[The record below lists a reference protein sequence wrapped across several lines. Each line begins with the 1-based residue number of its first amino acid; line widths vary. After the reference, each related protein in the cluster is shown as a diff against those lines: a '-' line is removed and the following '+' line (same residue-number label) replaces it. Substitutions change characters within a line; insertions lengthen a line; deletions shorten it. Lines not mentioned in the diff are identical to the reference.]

1 MDKLESAQAW
11 INKGAGITL
20 VLQTLEVPRSTYY
33 AYKHNRNTRDYSNV
47 GRKISTF
54 NYTFDGKIKNDND
67 IKEIIKEMKADETSQ
82 FYGYRK
88 IAQLLKTKY
97 KIKINKKKVYRLVK
111 ELGLLGKSTKNRK
124 PRISR
129 TCESTKVERSNQ
141 LWQMDIK
148 YSFIPGTRQTAYIT
162 SIIDIYDRE
171 IVAQSI
177 DLSATGEVAKKVLIE
192 GLYNRGIKDNT
203 NGLIIR
209 TDNGSQF
216 VSTKFESSCLTE
228 HVIHERIPV
237 RSPNYNAYIESFHRL
252 LQDECLTGKLYIS
265 LEAIQKDVYHYV
277 HRYNHVRIHSS
288 IKYLS
293 PHDYYLKNI
302 S

>member
-11 INKGAGITL
+11 INKGVGITL

-54 NYTFDGKIKNDND
+54 NYRFDGKIKNDND

-88 IAQLLKTKY
+88 LAQLLKTKY

-129 TCESTKVERSNQ
+129 TCESTKVQKSNQ

-148 YSFIPGTRQTAYIT
+148 YSFIAGTRQTAYIT

-265 LEAIQKDVYHYV
+265 LESIRKDVYDYV
-277 HRYNHVRIHSS
+277 YRYNHVRIHSS